1 MPMRSS
7 DADWAA
13 LIGRIANGEQDAL
26 AKLYD
31 QSSRLVYS
39 IALRVLS
46 DTADA
51 EEVTLD
57 VYSQVWRMARDYSG
71 ERGTP
76 STWLVM
82 LARSRALDRLR
93 SRESRR
99 QRESALDEVFEAP
112 SKEAAPEEVAL
123 ASAERTRVRRA
134 MAQLAPEQREAIEL
148 AFFTGLSHS
157 ELASRLRQPLGTVK
171 TRIRL
176 GMIRLRQALGVP
188 EEVL

>member
-1 MPMRSS
+1 
-7 DADWAA
+7 
-13 LIGRIANGEQDAL
+13 
-26 AKLYD
+26 
-31 QSSRLVYS
+31 
-39 IALRVLS
+39 
-46 DTADA
+46 
-51 EEVTLD
+51 
-57 VYSQVWRMARDYSG
+57 MARDYSG